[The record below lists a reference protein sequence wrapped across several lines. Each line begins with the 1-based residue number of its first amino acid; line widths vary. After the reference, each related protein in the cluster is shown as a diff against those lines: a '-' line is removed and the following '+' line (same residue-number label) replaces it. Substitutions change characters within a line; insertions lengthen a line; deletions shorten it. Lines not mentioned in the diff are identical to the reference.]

1 MSQEV
6 EVKLKVDTSGAEAGV
21 DKLGKSF
28 NRLDKSVKD
37 TKSDLAEQSKEALRS
52 SGIQNTLS
60 QMTGGVSDAFI
71 SATKGINLS
80 NLSLK
85 AMKGAIMSTGI
96 GVFVILIGELV
107 TALAEFY
114 SSEKQSEQAVNDLTD
129 ALERQSEA
137 FDEVTESNKFNYEVG
152 QKLAKAN
159 GATKEQLKKAND
171 EYLKSEKERTA
182 EELKDLERKHM
193 AILQNS
199 KLTDE
204 DRQKALDKANA
215 DIKAKENL
223 QQKFTRDK
231 INSDVEFYAEEK
243 EAQKQAS
250 DKAQAKRESD
260 AEKQKQFLNQQKQAL
275 KNIEKKYA
283 DEIENLNDKTEQQ
296 KLDRQKER
304 ALEELDLVKLSEK
317 EKAKAKEEIL
327 KSFQLKQEQLEKAN
341 ADKLLALTKK
351 LEEDKNSLLAK
362 TDEEKLI
369 LTQENA
375 KKQLELD
382 LSNITLTETEKENA
396 RRMLQETFDIQNA
409 ELKAK
414 KKELEEEERVN
425 KIALDLENETISFDE
440 KRALIQ
446 ERENLLLND
455 TKLTESQRLK
465 IKEEAK
471 DATKKI
477 DEEEYNTKK
486 ILLESVSQSMEIASG
501 VIGKETAVGKGL
513 ALASALMNTYQ
524 GITAGVKLGYPQ
536 AIPAVAMAS
545 LTGFGAVKNI
555 LKTKVPGGGSGGGGS
570 TPTGMQTPTPSM
582 PNFNVIGNSGV
593 NQIAQTLGA
602 QQPVQAY
609 VVANNVTTAQSM
621 DRNIIQNASL
631 G

>member
-6 EVKLKVDTSGAEAGV
+6 EVKLKVDTSGAETGV

-71 SATKGINLS
+71 NATKGINLS

-96 GVFVILIGELV
+96 GVFVILLGEMV
-107 TALAEFY
+107 SALAEFY
-114 SSEKQSEQAVNDLTD
+114 DEEKQSEQAVNDLTD
-129 ALERQSEA
+129 ALERQADA
-137 FDEVTESNKFNYEVG
+137 FDETTESLKFQNQLI
-152 QKLAKAN
+152 QKYAKAN
-159 GATKEQLKKAND
+159 GASKEELKKTND
-171 EYLKSEKERTA
+171 EYLASEKKRIA
-182 EELKDLERKHM
+182 EEIRLLELEHY
-193 AILQNS
+193 AVLEND
-199 KLTDE
+199 KLNEE
-204 DRQKALDKANA
+204 DRAKASESVKNRMKQMMNAKMNNLREQQNA
-215 DIKAKENL
+215 DAEY
-223 QQKFTRDK
+223 
-231 INSDVEFYAEEK
+231 YAEEK

-250 DKAQAKRESD
+250 EKAQAKRESD

-283 DEIENLNDKTEQQ
+283 DEVENLNDKTEQQ

-351 LEEDKNSLLAK
+351 LEDDKKSLLAK

-369 LTQENA
+369 LSQENA

-414 KKELEEEERVN
+414 KKELEEEERIN

-440 KRALIQ
+440 KRSLIQ
-446 ERENLLLND
+446 EREKLLLND

-477 DEEEYNTKK
+477 DEEEYNTKR
-486 ILLESVSQSMEIASG
+486 ILLESISKSMEIASG

-545 LTGFGAVKNI
+545 ITGFGAVKNI
-555 LKTKVPGGGSGGGGS
+555 LKTKVPGGGSGGGVS

>member
-71 SATKGINLS
+71 NATKGINLS

-96 GVFVILIGELV
+96 GVFVILLGEMV
-107 TALAEFY
+107 SALAEFY
-114 SSEKQSEQAVNDLTD
+114 NEEKQSEQAVNDLTD
-129 ALERQSEA
+129 ALERQADA
-137 FDEVTESNKFNYEVG
+137 FDETTESLKFQNQLI
-152 QKLAKAN
+152 QKYAKAN
-159 GATKEQLKKAND
+159 GASKEELKKTND
-171 EYLKSEKERTA
+171 EYLASEKKRIA
-182 EELKDLERKHM
+182 EEIRLLELEHY
-193 AILQNS
+193 AVLEND
-199 KLTDE
+199 KLNEE
-204 DRQKALDKANA
+204 DRAKASESVKNRMKQMMNAKMSNQREQQNA
-215 DIKAKENL
+215 DA
-223 QQKFTRDK
+223 
-231 INSDVEFYAEEK
+231 EFYAEEK

-250 DKAQAKRESD
+250 EKAQAKRESD

-304 ALEELDLVKLSEK
+304 ALEELELVKLSET

-341 ADKLLALTKK
+341 AEKLLALTKK
-351 LEEDKNSLLAK
+351 LEDDKNSLLAK

-501 VIGKETAVGKGL
+501 VIGKQTAVGKGL

>member
-1 MSQEV
+1 M
-6 EVKLKVDTSGAEAGV
+6 
-21 DKLGKSF
+21 
-28 NRLDKSVKD
+28 
-37 TKSDLAEQSKEALRS
+37 
-52 SGIQNTLS
+52 
-60 QMTGGVSDAFI
+60 
-71 SATKGINLS
+71 
-80 NLSLK
+80 
-85 AMKGAIMSTGI
+85 
-96 GVFVILIGELV
+96 
-107 TALAEFY
+107 
-114 SSEKQSEQAVNDLTD
+114 
-129 ALERQSEA
+129 
-137 FDEVTESNKFNYEVG
+137 
-152 QKLAKAN
+152 
-159 GATKEQLKKAND
+159 
-171 EYLKSEKERTA
+171 
-182 EELKDLERKHM
+182 
-193 AILQNS
+193 
-199 KLTDE
+199 
-204 DRQKALDKANA
+204 
-215 DIKAKENL
+215 
-223 QQKFTRDK
+223 
-231 INSDVEFYAEEK
+231 
-243 EAQKQAS
+243 
-250 DKAQAKRESD
+250 
-260 AEKQKQFLNQQKQAL
+260 
-275 KNIEKKYA
+275 
-283 DEIENLNDKTEQQ
+283 
-296 KLDRQKER
+296 
-304 ALEELDLVKLSEK
+304 
-317 EKAKAKEEIL
+317 
-327 KSFQLKQEQLEKAN
+327 
-341 ADKLLALTKK
+341 ALTKK
-351 LEEDKNSLLAK
+351 LEDDKNSLLAK
-362 TDEEKLI
+362 TDEEKLL

>member
-71 SATKGINLS
+71 NATKGINLS

-96 GVFVILIGELV
+96 GVFVILLGEMV
-107 TALAEFY
+107 SALAEFY
-114 SSEKQSEQAVNDLTD
+114 NEEKQSEQAVNDLTD
-129 ALERQSEA
+129 ALERQADA
-137 FDEVTESNKFNYEVG
+137 FDETTESLKFQNQLI
-152 QKLAKAN
+152 QKYAKAN
-159 GATKEQLKKAND
+159 GASKEELKKTND
-171 EYLKSEKERTA
+171 EYLASEKKRIA
-182 EELKDLERKHM
+182 EEIRLLELEHY
-193 AILQNS
+193 AVLEND
-199 KLTDE
+199 KLNEE
-204 DRQKALDKANA
+204 DRAKASESVKNRMKQMMNAKMSNQREQQNA
-215 DIKAKENL
+215 DA
-223 QQKFTRDK
+223 
-231 INSDVEFYAEEK
+231 EFYAEEK

-250 DKAQAKRESD
+250 EKAQAKRESD

-304 ALEELDLVKLSEK
+304 ALEELELVKLSET

-341 ADKLLALTKK
+341 AEKLLALTKK
-351 LEEDKNSLLAK
+351 LEDDKNSLLAK

-455 TKLTESQRLK
+455 TALTESQRLK

-477 DEEEYNTKK
+477 DEEEYNTKR
-486 ILLESVSQSMEIASG
+486 ILLESVSQSMEMASN
-501 VIGKETAVGKGL
+501 VIGKQTAVGKGL

-555 LKTKVPGGGSGGGGS
+555 LATKIPKGGGGGGGS
-570 TPTGMQTPTPSM
+570 TPSGMQAPAPSM
-582 PNFNVIGNSGV
+582 PNFNVVGNSGV

-602 QQPVQAY
+602 QQPIQTY

-621 DRNIIQNASL
+621 DRNIVQNASL

>member
-71 SATKGINLS
+71 NATKGINLS

-96 GVFVILIGELV
+96 GVFVILLGELV

-114 SSEKQSEQAVNDLTD
+114 SSEKQSEQAVNDLTE
-129 ALERQSEA
+129 AMERQA
-137 FDEVTESNKFNYEVG
+137 DIFDETTESLKFQNDLV
-152 QKLAKAN
+152 QKYAKAN
-159 GATKEQLKKAND
+159 GASKEELKKTND
-171 EYLKSEKERTA
+171 EYLSSEKKRIE
-182 EELKDLERKHM
+182 EELRLLELENL
-193 AILQNS
+193 AVLEND
-199 KLTDE
+199 KLNEE
-204 DRQKALDKANA
+204 DRAKALDKV
-215 DIKAKENL
+215 DSNL
-223 QQKFTRDK
+223 KKLMDLRVKNTRDK
-231 INSDVEFYAEEK
+231 LNADAEFYAEEK

-260 AEKQKQFLNQQKQAL
+260 AEKQKQLLNQQKQAL
-275 KNIEKKYA
+275 QNIEKKYA
-283 DEIENLNDKTEQQ
+283 DEVENLNDKTEQQ

-440 KRALIQ
+440 KRALVQ

-582 PNFNVIGNSGV
+582 PNFNVVGNSGV